1 MCNNNKNSVLSDKL
15 IVFINECLEKE
26 NPESYLIS
34 VLHKVQNEVG
44 FLGNE
49 QMEEVAYR
57 LGVPTSTV
65 YGVATFYHYF
75 RLKPRGK
82 HAISVCMGTA
92 CFVKGADQV
101 LDEFKK
107 ELGIDMGE
115 TTSDGLFSIEST
127 RCIGVCALAPVV
139 TINDKVFSN
148 VKSHDVH
155 TILNTIK
162 IKNREEAEAH
172 ETI

>member
-1 MCNNNKNSVLSDKL
+1 MCNNNKQNALDSEFTNY
-15 IVFINECLEKE
+15 IYECLQKE
-26 NPESYLIS
+26 HPESYLIS
-34 VLHKVQNEVG
+34 VLHKVQSKYGYLCNEHID
-44 FLGNE
+44 
-49 QMEEVAYR
+49 EVAHL

-65 YGVATFYHYF
+65 YGVATFYHFF
-75 RLKPRGK
+75 RMKPRGK
-82 HAISVCMGTA
+82 HSISVCLGTA

-115 TTSDGLFSIEST
+115 TTSDGMFSIEST

-139 TINDKVFSN
+139 TINEQVYSN

-155 TILNTIK
+155 TILNGIK
-162 IKNREEAEAH
+162 IKNREEASV
-172 ETI
+172 